1 MTEFLLDSCVM
12 IEILHV
18 EESLLYRI
26 GKIGQPT
33 FVDAMLGEVP
43 MLTDDLID
51 TFDIKIVEADWEDMT
66 CASLESQS
74 GPLSFQDILCYLTA
88 KRHGF
93 TCLTMDKKL
102 YEKCQSL
109 GIPVLRFLA
118 LLLHLVQK
126 GVLTKTE
133 AREYARKSCQRNP
146 RMVPAVFNDFLEK
159 LDSL

>member
-33 FVDAMLGEVP
+33 FVDAMLGEVS

-74 GPLSFQDILCYLTA
+74 GPLSFQDILCYT
-88 KRHGF
+88 
-93 TCLTMDKKL
+93 D
-102 YEKCQSL
+102 
-109 GIPVLRFLA
+109 
-118 LLLHLVQK
+118 
-126 GVLTKTE
+126 
-133 AREYARKSCQRNP
+133 
-146 RMVPAVFNDFLEK
+146 
-159 LDSL
+159 